1 MVRKRKTRV
10 DEKFLKYNKRNI
22 LTNLLQA
29 EEHAK
34 AMNTLSFI
42 KGEGSC
48 FLKHL
53 LFVRGEL
60 SEIIAHSQAVGEAS
74 ENVKIYEK
82 IRSEIEK
89 FLDKAESPRHRHTK
103 RDLLMMVRKWRKE
116 FEKTCSAYQTF
127 NCACL
132 HAIPYLKILLI
143 FLAGVGFGFLL
154 HILFKLLGL

>member
-1 MVRKRKTRV
+1 MKKE
-10 DEKFLKYNKRNI
+10 EKFYRYNVRNI

-42 KGEGSC
+42 EGEGSC

-60 SEIIAHSQAVGEAS
+60 SEIISHSSATGKAS
-74 ENVKIYEK
+74 ETIKTYEK
-82 IRSEIEK
+82 LLKKVEK
-89 FLDKAESPRHRHTK
+89 FLDNVEKGKRFTK
-103 RDLLMMVRKWRKE
+103 RELIFFVRELRKAV
-116 FEKTCSAYQTF
+116 EKENRAYSTF

-143 FLAGVGFGFLL
+143 FVAGTCFGVLL
-154 HILFKLLGL
+154 HIILKFVLGV